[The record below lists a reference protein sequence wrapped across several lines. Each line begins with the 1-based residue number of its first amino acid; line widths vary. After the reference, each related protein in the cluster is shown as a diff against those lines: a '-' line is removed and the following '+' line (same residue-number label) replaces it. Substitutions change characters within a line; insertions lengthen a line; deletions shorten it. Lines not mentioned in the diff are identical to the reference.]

1 MNMKRIKNNIASC
14 VVAICCTV
22 AAMAI
27 VSCSSEEEI
36 VQVKS
41 EKSYT
46 LDEGENQLVVE
57 IPCRRAWTITG
68 ATDWC
73 VPTTTTG
80 MGKTSISVQ
89 VTSNDGEENRT
100 CTMQAVSDDTRH
112 TIKITQYG
120 AEVITLPVV
129 FHVLYTDPNDSLQY
143 IDAGHFADL
152 LSVANDCYA
161 GVFGGE
167 NLRVKLVLATETP
180 TGETL
185 AMPGVE
191 YVQREEAEMN
201 CAEFMYDNSGKYVK
215 LLWDPNR
222 YINIMCYP
230 FSSDLDNEN
239 GVVVGISH
247 FPYTHTNNYLPGLTA
262 ISYSYLSLEN
272 LSYPYC
278 VSLNSRYM
286 YGEEMYYTLP
296 HELGH
301 YLGLFH
307 VFSEDDDET
316 MCIDSDYCDDT
327 PSYNREDYL
336 RYLSWASQN
345 LPFES
350 FLSEAF
356 LREGCSGEQFRS
368 VNAMDY
374 NYGAQNQFTADQ
386 RTRVRHVLR
395 HSPLLPT
402 EHNGHIQR
410 TTLHDGLLDLPIVTM
425 K

>member
-1 MNMKRIKNNIASC
+1 MNMKKIKNCIVCC

-22 AAMAI
+22 VATVI
-27 VSCSSEEEI
+27 VSCSSEEVVI
-36 VQVKS
+36 QVKS
-41 EKSYT
+41 EESYT

-80 MGKTSISVQ
+80 RGKSSISVQ
-89 VTSNDGEENRT
+89 VASNGGEESRT

-129 FHVLYTDPNDSLQY
+129 FHVLYSDPNDSLQY
-143 IDAGHFADL
+143 LDAAHLVDL
-152 LSVANDCYA
+152 LSVANDCYS

-167 NLRVKLVLATETP
+167 NLRVKLVPATETP

-185 AMPGVE
+185 AVPGVE
-191 YVQREEAEMN
+191 YVQYEEAEMN
-201 CAEFMYDNSGKYVK
+201 CVEFMYDNSGKYVK

-222 YINIMCYP
+222 YINVMCYL
-230 FSSDLDNEN
+230 FSPILDGEE
-239 GVVVGISH
+239 GVVLGISH
-247 FPYTHTNNYLPGLTA
+247 FPYTYTNTYLPGLTA
-262 ISYSYLSLEN
+262 ISYPYLSLEN
-272 LSYPYC
+272 LAYPYSI
-278 VSLNSRYM
+278 SLNSRYI
-286 YGEEMYYTLP
+286 YEEKMHYTLP

-301 YLGLFH
+301 YLGLYH
-307 VFSEDDDET
+307 VFSEDDDEAV
-316 MCIDSDYCDDT
+316 CIDSDYCDDT

-336 RYLSWASQN
+336 RYMAWASQN
-345 LPFES
+345 LPYEA

-386 RTRVRHVLR
+386 RARVRHVLR
-395 HSPLLPT
+395 YSPLLPT
-402 EHNGHIQR
+402 ERNARIQR
-410 TTLHDGLLDLPIVTM
+410 SSLHDGPLDLPIVVM
-425 K
+425 D

>member
-1 MNMKRIKNNIASC
+1 MNMKKIKNCIVCC

-22 AAMAI
+22 VATVI
-27 VSCSSEEEI
+27 VSCSSEEVVI
-36 VQVKS
+36 QVKS
-41 EKSYT
+41 EESYT

-80 MGKTSISVQ
+80 RGKTSISVQ
-89 VTSNDGEENRT
+89 VTSNGGEESRT

-129 FHVLYTDPNDSLQY
+129 FHVLYSDPNDSLQY
-143 IDAGHFADL
+143 LDAAHLVDL
-152 LSVANDCYA
+152 LSVANDCYSGA
-161 GVFGGE
+161 FGGE
-167 NLRVKLVLATETP
+167 NLRVKLVPATETP

-185 AMPGVE
+185 AVPGVE
-191 YVQREEAEMN
+191 YVQYEEAEMN
-201 CAEFMYDNSGKYVK
+201 CVEFMYDNSGKYVK

-222 YINIMCYP
+222 YINVMCYL
-230 FSSDLDNEN
+230 FSPILDGEE
-239 GVVVGISH
+239 GVVLGISH
-247 FPYTHTNNYLPGLTA
+247 FPYTYTNTYLPGLTA
-262 ISYSYLSLEN
+262 ISYPYLSLEN
-272 LSYPYC
+272 LAYPYSI
-278 VSLNSRYM
+278 SLNSRYI
-286 YGEEMYYTLP
+286 YEEKMHYTLP

-301 YLGLFH
+301 YLGLYH
-307 VFSEDDDET
+307 VFSEDDDEAV
-316 MCIDSDYCDDT
+316 CIDSDYCDDT

-336 RYLSWASQN
+336 RYMAWASQN
-345 LPFES
+345 LPYEA

-368 VNAMDY
+368 VNAMDC

-386 RTRVRHVLR
+386 RARVRHVLR
-395 HSPLLPT
+395 YSPLLPT
-402 EHNGHIQR
+402 EHNGYIQR
-410 TTLHDGLLDLPIVTM
+410 STLHDGPIDLPIVTM